1 MRYSGDMNNYHRS
14 SYRERTRKSR
24 PEYIEEEGEGP
35 EPGYPAGLFSNSQT
49 VLILTVMVGCF
60 GVLWPKIF
68 SPMFFGDNSH
78 HHDLDDHSSFG
89 GGALFPG
96 EHPNPAMRARMGA
109 PHPGLAAGQGKQ
121 VPGQPPVRTI
131 DKEWP
136 DKHPRPGMRPTLGG
150 PGIQQNQK
158 QAATGGMSVV
168 MPIYTVAILV
178 FFIYTIVKIL
188 FKNKDKDKEED
199 EDDED
204 FLNSEYYKNHLAQQ
218 KAEQKKNVVTNPE
231 DEGKVKS
238 DELPRDPS
246 ASQKETKLEHVKP
259 EKTNV
264 VRFKFDEKTGDESSI
279 DQDKD
284 DKEKAEKEEVKVAP
298 KEISSR
304 IEITPAVADPRDI
317 EIQLLKAKL
326 EQTEK
331 TLEAVLA
338 QMAAITMP
346 NLSRAKKKKSK
357 KLKEILA
364 DKEENDTNEE

>member
-1 MRYSGDMNNYHRS
+1 M
-14 SYRERTRKSR
+14 
-24 PEYIEEEGEGP
+24 
-35 EPGYPAGLFSNSQT
+35 
-49 VLILTVMVGCF
+49 
-60 GVLWPKIF
+60 
-68 SPMFFGDNSH
+68 
-78 HHDLDDHSSFG
+78 
-89 GGALFPG
+89 
-96 EHPNPAMRARMGA
+96 
-109 PHPGLAAGQGKQ
+109 
-121 VPGQPPVRTI
+121 
-131 DKEWP
+131 
-136 DKHPRPGMRPTLGG
+136 
-150 PGIQQNQK
+150 
-158 QAATGGMSVV
+158 V

-298 KEISSR
+298 KEISSQ
-304 IEITPAVADPRDI
+304 IEITAAVADPSKND
-317 EIQLLKAKL
+317 
-326 EQTEK
+326 
-331 TLEAVLA
+331 VLPKYLI
-338 QMAAITMP
+338 M
-346 NLSRAKKKKSK
+346 
-357 KLKEILA
+357 
-364 DKEENDTNEE
+364 